1 MLTINTKMKE
11 LSCKLIIL
19 ILIFNTNI
27 LVQVSNLLSAYHSN
41 QTPIK
46 DKDYVRVRMLCAPS
60 STSVPALPS

>member
-41 QTPIK
+41 KTPIK